1 MTTNNTL
8 TVPSATAAA
17 GHQLLISL
25 GRSASDAH
33 PTRTECTWPR
43 FVSYLLDQ
51 CPRAAAGITL
61 DEYAHLKSFPS
72 KSPEGQRLHA
82 DKDGPYVVLSDFG
95 GHARKLDTLLASYGV
110 PLDFDSGHV
119 NEAVIRATLQGYAYA
134 AYTSYAHQPGA
145 ERWRVFVPVARP
157 MTADEHYATWQMLSN
172 AFVGGADP
180 AAKDPT
186 RLSYLP
192 GKCLMPDAA
201 RIIHVDGAFL
211 QPAPVIASAP
221 SVVQVQTDGPVPG
234 WAGPSDEDELIRKGC
249 EMTTRPDERFGGPV
263 HFAMLWSANEDWLAA
278 KFPPDASEQGQTYSR
293 TRADMALAGE
303 LAYLTGSD
311 RERMGR
317 LMLASGLARDDDDW
331 RERKM
336 WRAVDEAVRTK
347 KQWAF
352 MQPSVPTGTT
362 PDAYTTLVD
371 RTDTGNA
378 NLLIAQVN
386 GTLRYVAETKQWLR
400 WTGTRWQLDEHEV
413 FANASALEVAKMYM
427 HEARRLEAA
436 GRSDLAETQA
446 KWAAKCRNKTTLD
459 AMLVQ
464 ARKANGVP
472 ISVKE
477 LDRDP
482 LLLGVENGVVDL
494 RTGELR
500 PDARED
506 FITKRCSVRYEP
518 SATAPRWESF
528 IVEITGAPIPP
539 ERDAAGEVI
548 RSTVGQFTPRPELA
562 SYLHKALGYAITG
575 LTKEQKFFIAIGEG
589 SNGKSVV
596 FDTVKSILGPYAFT
610 LPSEAFVAAARG
622 ADSERP
628 TALAASL
635 AGTRFVV
642 ASETKEGQRLDISVV
657 KNHTGDKEM
666 TARRMRE
673 NPITFA
679 ITHKPWLCTNAP
691 PALDHMDPAT
701 RGRLHVIP
709 FDRRWN
715 RPGEYDWN
723 PALPDGDKDLGGH
736 LEHEAEGILAW
747 LVRGAVL
754 YQREGLKPPQE
765 VVALTRDYVMEQDHF
780 SRWLAGL
787 QRCPARE
794 GTYAAELFSQFAAWC
809 AGEAA
814 AVSPATQK
822 AFSTALKKRS
832 VDTFDDMRGKRYGL
846 RTVLPSAPPPPA
858 LVGGIDPAVVF
869 GRAAPPPPPTA

>member
-1 MTTNNTL
+1 ML
-8 TVPSATAAA
+8 TSASATASLAHNNLDAA
-17 GHQLLISL
+17 VNL
-25 GRSASDAH
+25 GRMGYRVHPLKPQMKAARVESWQELATSDA
-33 PTRTECTWPR
+33 TQIAAWWGAWPDANIGI
-43 FVSYLLDQ
+43 VGGNGLLLLDVDPRKGGDVSLAALEQ
-51 CPRAAAGITL
+51 QHGALPPTMTSRTPSGGRHLYFAGPDVANSSDKVGAGLDIKSRRGYVVAPPSYTVAIPEKQSEGSYQWVEPMQPIAAAPQWLIDLAGAPKTRAAATAASPFTL
-61 DEYAHLKSFPS
+61 KLREATPEQWADIQSALDYLTTVPAVAGNGLWTEIGYALKSLGDNARELWCEWSARAPGYDTGA
-72 KSPEGQRLHA
+72 PEIWWDSHGE
-82 DKDGPYVVLSDFG
+82 GVSDFRALFNIAAEYG
-95 GHARKLDTLLASYGV
+95 WVNPRSRAASLV
-110 PLDFDSGHV
+110 APPPP
-119 NEAVIRATLQGYAYA
+119 N
-134 AYTSYAHQPGA
+134 
-145 ERWRVFVPVARP
+145 VPVG
-157 MTADEHYATWQMLSN
+157 T
-172 AFVGGADP
+172 
-180 AAKDPT
+180 
-186 RLSYLP
+186 
-192 GKCLMPDAA
+192 
-201 RIIHVDGAFL
+201 
-211 QPAPVIASAP
+211 
-221 SVVQVQTDGPVPG
+221 VP
-234 WAGPSDEDELIRKGC
+234 
-249 EMTTRPDERFGGPV
+249 
-263 HFAMLWSANEDWLAA
+263 
-278 KFPPDASEQGQTYSR
+278 PP
-293 TRADMALAGE
+293 
-303 LAYLTGSD
+303 
-311 RERMGR
+311 
-317 LMLASGLARDDDDW
+317 
-331 RERKM
+331 
-336 WRAVDEAVRTK
+336 
-347 KQWAF
+347 
-352 MQPSVPTGTT
+352 P

-413 FANASALEVAKMYM
+413 FANASALEVAKIYM

-464 ARKANGVP
+464 ARKAGGVP

-506 FITKRCSVRYEP
+506 FITKRCIVRYEP
-518 SATAPRWESF
+518 AATAPRWQSF
-528 IVEITGAPIPP
+528 IAEITGEPIAA
-539 ERDAAGEVI
+539 ERDATGEVI
-548 RSTVGQFTPRPELA
+548 SDTVGRFSPRPALA

-596 FDTVKSILGPYAFT
+596 FDTVKTILGPYAFT

-635 AGTRFVV
+635 AGARFVV

-673 NPITFA
+673 NPVTFA

-723 PALPDGDKDLGGH
+723 PALPAGDKDLSGH
-736 LEHEAEGILAW
+736 LERETEGILAW

-780 SRWLAGL
+780 ARWLAGL

-794 GTYAAELFSQFAAWC
+794 GAYAAELFGQFAAWC
-809 AGEAA
+809 VGEAA
-814 AVSPATQK
+814 TVNPATQK

-832 VDTFDDMRGKRYGL
+832 VETFDDMRGKRYGL
-846 RTVLPSAPPPPA
+846 RTVLQQVPPPPSLIMGINPAVVFAHAVPPPPPA
-858 LVGGIDPAVVF
+858 A
-869 GRAAPPPPPTA
+869 